1 MSPWFETT
9 SSFRRSTAPSQV
21 TGKFIVAVIKSAA
34 SSQPLGGLF
43 LKIFLLGFVNLSYH
57 MACLRKWRAP
67 HATWR
72 SNTVLD
78 PHATRLPHK
87 HSLGHMRA
95 KHKSPSPPDED
106 FHHRSTR
113 SRRPAVPVPSYLD
126 RGGPKIPF
134 WHPRFAA
141 FGSADVA
148 DQMSPPPPPQTR
160 GDGIPQYITNTQNAH
175 ARACARAT
183 CHRVS
188 RSDCLGMKGERQSI
202 PCGYYRGR
210 VWSQIVSENSRAGPA
225 WRASPYQSKTFFY
238 VAAAGSGL
246 AAAATAA
253 VNVFESITKP

>member
-1 MSPWFETT
+1 MKGVKVPSFCCQRERRPYCARLAASNHAMTLLNRDTQKSNTNVLIPNYNYYLCLDMSPWFETT

-43 LKIFLLGFVNLSYH
+43 LKIFLMGFVNMPYH
-57 MACLRKWRAP
+57 MASLRKWRAP

-95 KHKSPSPPDED
+95 KHKSPSPPPDED

-141 FGSADVA
+141 FGSAGVA
-148 DQMSPPPPPQTR
+148 DQMSPPPKKTR
-160 GDGIPQYITNTQNAH
+160 GTASPNISQTHKTRTHAH
-175 ARACARAT
+175 AHALHAI
-183 CHRVS
+183 VFL
-188 RSDCLGMKGERQSI
+188 D
-202 PCGYYRGR
+202 
-210 VWSQIVSENSRAGPA
+210 QIV
-225 WRASPYQSKTFFY
+225 
-238 VAAAGSGL
+238 
-246 AAAATAA
+246 
-253 VNVFESITKP
+253 